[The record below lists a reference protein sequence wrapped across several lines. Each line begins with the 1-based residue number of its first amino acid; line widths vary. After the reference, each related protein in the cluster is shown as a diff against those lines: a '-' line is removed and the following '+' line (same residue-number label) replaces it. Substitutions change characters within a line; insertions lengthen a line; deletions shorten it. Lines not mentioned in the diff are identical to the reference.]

1 MSGIY
6 PSYFTRDGSLMMMM
20 MIMIMIM
27 IMMTTGLLKIL
38 ALTSCFHSEQTT
50 DERFIPFSTDAFS
63 SLP

>member
-1 MSGIY
+1 
-6 PSYFTRDGSLMMMM
+6 MMMI